1 MVCPL
6 GVDPQGIHSHGLESP
21 ALIWLSAYQKL
32 LAVELKK
39 YYLPILTL
47 EGIDKQYTKHSFFKI
62 YLIKQIGSLSTA
74 RRAFRY
80 KGHYAIRSWSS
91 LSTPI

>member
-6 GVDPQGIHSHGLESP
+6 GADPQGIHWHGLKSP

-32 LAVELKK
+32 LADELKK

-47 EGIDKQYTKHSFFKI
+47 EGIDKQYTKCRFFKI
-62 YLIKQIGSLSTA
+62 YLIRQIGSLRAT
-74 RRAFRY
+74 RKAFRY
-80 KGHYAIRSWSS
+80 KGLL
-91 LSTPI
+91 LSPA